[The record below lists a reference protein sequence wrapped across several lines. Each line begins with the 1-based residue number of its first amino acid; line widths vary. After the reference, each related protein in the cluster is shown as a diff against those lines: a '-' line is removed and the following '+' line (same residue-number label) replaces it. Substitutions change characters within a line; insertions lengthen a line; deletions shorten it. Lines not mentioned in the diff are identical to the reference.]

1 MQCVST
7 AVCSGKVQSEHSD
20 SEENAS
26 GNVEEVCT
34 EQDAQALMKDLWS
47 KPEHERPREKLLH
60 LLKSTRSWHTR

>member
-1 MQCVST
+1 MAKALTEKFPSFE
-7 AVCSGKVQSEHSD
+7 VQHYT
-20 SEENAS
+20 AS